1 MMIRSLAYDDRR
13 LRDIGGEPLLAT
25 MVESAARCCGMG
37 LVYEFWGVY
46 EGRRDRVPKG
56 FILQKGHALW
66 ATALCPEA
74 VPEIMDFLR
83 WRQEGWVMLCP
94 TLSAAWRQETGETGL
109 SLAVMALPDTVSL
122 PESHLPEAAYCPDTA
137 TAVADCNLA
146 VVELTPAQYETAVV
160 NLHLAERRHVGYTVT
175 LRQDGR
181 AVSAA
186 AVTDCGTRYGQIS
199 YVATLPEYEGQGLGR
214 AVVYRCAEW
223 LRERGRTPLIACEA
237 HRESFYA
244 GLGFEQV
251 SCVTIFGAGQPEE
264 RNEEA

>member
-1 MMIRSLAYDDRR
+1 MMVRSLAYDDRR

-37 LVYEFWGVY
+37 LLYEFWGVY

-66 ATALCPEA
+66 ATTLCPEA
-74 VPEIMDFLR
+74 APEIVDFLR

-94 TLSAAWRQETGETGL
+94 TLSAAWREETGETGL
-109 SLAVMALPDTVSL
+109 PLTVMTL
-122 PESHLPEAAYCPDTA
+122 PEDAAFTLPEAEYCPRTA

-146 VVELTPAQYETAVV
+146 VGELTPAQYETAVV

-175 LRQDGR
+175 LRQDGK

-186 AVTDCGTRYGQIS
+186 AVTDCGTRRGQIS

-214 AVVYRCAEW
+214 AAVYCCAAW
-223 LRERGRTPLIACEA
+223 LRERGLTPLVACEA

-244 GLGFEQV
+244 GLGFLPV
-251 SCVTIFGAGQPEE
+251 SGVTVFTE
-264 RNEEA
+264 